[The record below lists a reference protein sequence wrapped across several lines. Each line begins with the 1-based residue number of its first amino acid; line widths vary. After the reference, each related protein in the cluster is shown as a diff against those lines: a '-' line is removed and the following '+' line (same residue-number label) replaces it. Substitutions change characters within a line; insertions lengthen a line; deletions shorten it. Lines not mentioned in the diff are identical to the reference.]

1 MNDLKNA
8 LVTISGGKTM
18 DRPLEL
24 EHRLVEPMDFI
35 KRPLPDYPDYPDY
48 PVPDNKPPKKGTSP
62 ETVAFLRDILTIA
75 NGLL

>member
-1 MNDLKNA
+1 MKHLTNT

-24 EHRLVEPMDFI
+24 EHAPVEPFDFV
-35 KRPLPDYPDYPDY
+35 KRPLPDYPDYPW
-48 PVPDNKPPKKGTSP
+48 PDDKPPKKGTSP
-62 ETVAFLRDILTIA
+62 ETVAFLRDLLTIA